1 MLNYFLFL
9 MISFVMLAIGAYGL
23 LSKRNMIRMLLS
35 AEVMFNSALLTLLT
49 LAAAKAELAQGGV
62 VALIAIGV
70 SAAEIG
76 VMISVGILFFKVK
89 GDIDVYKLS
98 EGVAQKL
105 RRRRK

>member
-9 MISFVMLAIGAYGL
+9 VISFIMLAIGAYGL

-35 AEVMFNSALLTLLT
+35 AEVMFNSALLMLLT
-49 LAAAKAELAQGGV
+49 LAATAGPIQGGV

-76 VMISVGILFFKVK
+76 VMISVGILFFKTL
-89 GDIDVYKLS
+89 GEIDVYKLS
-98 EGVAQKL
+98 ESEEQKQ
-105 RRRRK
+105 RGRKK